1 MFHSLCSRVETKLM
15 TSGVSN
21 ETVAWTTCSQRGKRI
36 SHAISRRR
44 WRASE

>member
-15 TSGVSN
+15 TSAVSN
-21 ETVAWTTCSQRGKRI
+21 ETAWTTCSQRGKRR
-36 SHAISRRR
+36 HAISRRR